1 MNWFV
6 VDRLKRL
13 VQPGGQLMSQVL
25 KTMKNYVLQLN
36 ACLDLRGCLKSKGV
50 AVEAGVCGL

>member
-25 KTMKNYVLQLN
+25 KTMNYVLQLN
-36 ACLDLRGCLKSKGV
+36 ACLDWRGCLKSKGV
-50 AVEAGVCGL
+50 GVEAGVCGP